1 MYVNGVPILQNLDL
15 NLSDY
20 KALRDAYHAAQREK
34 MNAEAPKV
42 TMVQHNDNTVNING
56 NMNGM
61 GGSSSVMMI
70 NGVPVQ
76 LLI

>member
-42 TMVQHNDNTVNING
+42 TMV
-56 NMNGM
+56 
-61 GGSSSVMMI
+61 
-70 NGVPVQ
+70 
-76 LLI
+76 